1 MLVSYIDNKK
11 SGKKN
16 VIVLTAMHDQVKV
29 TNDQW
34 KKPHVHVMND
44 QTKGGVD
51 FVDLVSIN
59 HSTRIKSKRWPWIEL
74 FSSKF
79 NQIYMRKLLCWRQI
93 NTCS

>member
-1 MLVSYIDNKK
+1 MMLVSYINNKK

-34 KKPHVHVMND
+34 KKPQVHVIND
-44 QTKGGVD
+44 QTKGRVD
-51 FVDLVSIN
+51 ITDLLSII
-59 HSTRIKSKRWPWIEL
+59 HSSRINWKRWPWIEL

-79 NQIYMRKLLCWRQI
+79 NQIYMRNCFVEDK
-93 NTCS
+93 